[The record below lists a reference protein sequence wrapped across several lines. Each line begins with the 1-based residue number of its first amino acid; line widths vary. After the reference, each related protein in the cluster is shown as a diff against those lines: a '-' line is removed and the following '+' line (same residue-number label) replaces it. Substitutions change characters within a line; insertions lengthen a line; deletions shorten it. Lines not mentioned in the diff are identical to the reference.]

1 MVRTLST
8 AQTALKT
15 SLAENVNT
23 IAAIVEL
30 MKSATKLLI
39 QMAMSFPRDALSKLF
54 QFVKLPA
61 TSASMAANA

>member
-1 MVRTLST
+1 MGRTLST

-30 MKSATKLLI
+30 VKSATKLLI
-39 QMAMSFPRDALSKLF
+39 QMAMSFLRDALSNLF